1 MKIRREQGDEAVNE
15 VNRTLYIPL
24 YGKAYVSRKGVILHD
39 PKAEEIWQKEGFQLK
54 GKSRSKWLAYYMG
67 MRSAVFDQWTKE
79 RLAEDAASI
88 VLHIGCGMDSRVL
101 RVNEP
106 NTFWYDIDFP
116 DVIAERKKYYAE
128 TESYR
133 MIAAD
138 IRKKGW
144 LESLPAGRAIV
155 VMEGVS
161 MYLSLNE
168 MQKLL
173 AALTAH
179 FSSVSLLVDC
189 YTVLAAKASRYK
201 NPINDVGV
209 TQVYGVD
216 SPDAYTIGT
225 GLVFDGEH
233 CLTPQ
238 NMIGELS
245 GAERHIFRHV
255 FAGGFSRRLYRLYA
269 YRSKKN

>member
-1 MKIRREQGDEAVNE
+1 MNE

-39 PKAEEIWQKEGFQLK
+39 PKAEEIWRKEGFQLK

-106 NTFWYDIDFP
+106 NVRWYDIDFP

-138 IRKKGW
+138 IREKGW
-144 LESLPAGRAIV
+144 LASLPAGRAIV

-168 MQKLL
+168 IQKLL

-238 NMIGELS
+238 NMIEELS

-269 YRSKKN
+269 YSSKKN

>member
-1 MKIRREQGDEAVNE
+1 MNE

-39 PKAEEIWQKEGFQLK
+39 PKAEEIWKKEGFALK

-67 MRSAVFDQWTKE
+67 MRSAVFDKWTKDA
-79 RLAEDAASI
+79 LAKENDSI

-101 RVNEP
+101 RVNMP
-106 NTFWYDIDFP
+106 NVCWYDIDFP
-116 DVIAERKKYYAE
+116 DVIAERKKYYTE
-128 TESYR
+128 TDTYR

-138 IRKKGW
+138 IREQGW
-144 LESLPAGRAIV
+144 LESLPAGRAII

-161 MYLSLNE
+161 MYLATEE
-168 MQKLL
+168 MQTLL

-179 FSSVSLLVDC
+179 FSAVSLLVDC
-189 YTVLAAKASRYK
+189 YTEWAAKMSRYK

-209 TQVYGVD
+209 MQVYGVD
-216 SPDAYTIGT
+216 SPDVYMSGT
-225 GLVFDGEH
+225 GLAFVGEH
-233 CLTPQ
+233 ALTPQ
-238 NMIGELS
+238 NIVEMLS
-245 GAERHIFRHV
+245 GAERYIFRHV

-269 YRSKKN
+269 YRSEQNDLR